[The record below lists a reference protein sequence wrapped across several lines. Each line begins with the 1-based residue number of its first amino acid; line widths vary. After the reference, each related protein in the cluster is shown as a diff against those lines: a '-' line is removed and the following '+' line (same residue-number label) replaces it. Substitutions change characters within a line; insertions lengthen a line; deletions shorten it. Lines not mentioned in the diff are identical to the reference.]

1 MKNFPKVSPF
11 HVSILYYFLCFV
23 KFEPS
28 KKLRHNM
35 LDVTTNNLGYNLF
48 LLNHNGYWKLSNNI
62 SFCLDQ
68 FFKLNSHLISH
79 ISYQSFSFFFF
90 FSGSPGQL
98 LDAMFF
104 LLCIIPLIIAMVQ
117 IVVWAFY
124 PLKRPKKA
132 QDISKIL
139 I

>member
-11 HVSILYYFLCFV
+11 HASILYYFLCFV

-79 ISYQSFSFFFF
+79 ISYQSFSFFFLF
-90 FSGSPGQL
+90 RVTRATFRCYVFPFVYHSSHNCYGSNCGVGL
-98 LDAMFF
+98 L
-104 LLCIIPLIIAMVQ
+104 P
-117 IVVWAFY
+117 
-124 PLKRPKKA
+124 
-132 QDISKIL
+132 S
-139 I
+139 

>member
-48 LLNHNGYWKLSNNI
+48 LLNHSGYWKLSNNI

-79 ISYQSFSFFFF
+79 ISYQSFSFFF

-139 I
+139 L